1 MPTSYSFPKDA
12 GYCFLTAVVGALL
25 QAILFA
31 EPALE
36 KHPSKATTELPN
48 IIVVLVDNAGYGD
61 IGPFGSRRNRTPN
74 LDRMAREGM
83 RFTHF
88 CASAGVCT
96 PSRASLMTGCYAQ
109 RVGLG
114 LADPDGIVLRPV
126 SPNGLHP
133 DELTIAEVLKSRGY
147 ATGIIGK
154 WHLGDQLPFLPT
166 RQGFDMFFGIP
177 YSDDM
182 TADVG
187 PPGKWPP
194 LPLMEN
200 ERVIEAPVDRTQLT
214 ERYTRRALR
223 FIEANRSRP
232 FFLYFPEATPGST
245 RTPYVGDAFRG
256 KSGRGPWSDSIEEL
270 DWSLGQIL
278 DKLCE
283 LGIEKRTLVA
293 WMSDNGAPNR
303 GSPSNPWRGTNRPLY
318 GYGYTTA
325 EGAFRVP
332 AIFWWPGTIPAG
344 RTCDELA
351 TMMDLLPTCA
361 RLAVPEKGTGPIY
374 RNGPKGTVYKLAL
387 SPFPAR
393 TIDGRDIRPLLLGEK
408 AARSPHNAFY
418 YYFGDQLQAVR
429 SGRWKLFLPL
439 EHPQRHPHHRGKGPS
454 PAMLFDLVADVG
466 SQHNVAE
473 NHPQIVARL
482 TKLANNARAD
492 LGDSGRPGKGQRSV
506 GRVENPTPR
515 VLMK

>member
-1 MPTSYSFPKDA
+1 MIVKRLMTLFVVAGTLMP
-12 GYCFLTAVVGALL
+12 GH
-25 QAILFA
+25 LFA
-31 EPALE
+31 EPAPQA
-36 KHPSKATTELPN
+36 HRSKTMADLPN
-48 IIVVLVDNAGYGD
+48 IIVVFVDNAGYGD
-61 IGPFGSRRNRTPN
+61 IGPYGSRRNRTPN

-154 WHLGDQLPFLPT
+154 WHLGDQTPFLPT

-182 TADVG
+182 TADKR
-187 PPGKWPP
+187 PPGEWPP

-200 ERVIEAPVDRTQLT
+200 ERVIEAPVDRAQLT

-223 FIEANRSRP
+223 FIEANRARP

-256 KSGRGPWSDSIEEL
+256 KSSSGPWGDAIEEL

-278 DKLCE
+278 DKLRE
-283 LGIEKRTLVA
+283 LGIAKRTLVV
-293 WMSDNGAPNR
+293 WMSDNGAPAR
-303 GSPSNPWRGTNRPLY
+303 GRPSNPWRGTNRPLY
-318 GYGYTTA
+318 GNGYTTA

-332 AIFWWPGTIPAG
+332 AIFWWPGTIPAD

-351 TMMDLLPTCA
+351 TIMDLLPTCA
-361 RLAVPEKGTGPIY
+361 GLAERKKGSGPIY
-374 RNGPKGTVYKLAL
+374 AQHPPGRSGKLDL
-387 SPFPAR
+387 TPFPAR
-393 TIDGRDIRPLLLGEK
+393 TIDGRDIRPLLLGEEG
-408 AARSPHNAFY
+408 ARSPHKAFY

-429 SGRWKLFLPL
+429 SGKWKLFLPL
-439 EHPQRHPHHRGKGPS
+439 AHPRRHPHHRCQGPS

-466 SQHNVAE
+466 SRHNVAE
-473 NHPQIVARL
+473 SHPDIVARL
-482 TKLANNARAD
+482 SKLAETARAD
-492 LGDSGRPGKGQRSV
+492 LGDTDR
-506 GRVENPTPR
+506 
-515 VLMK
+515 